1 MQTKQI
7 EFKVELKAL
16 LKKYNASIGFTC
28 DASSDTY
35 GITGEK
41 LVADLRDD
49 ADSGRSIQVELSDGF
64 GWWISAEDL

>member
-28 DASSDTY
+28 DESSDAY

-41 LVADLRDD
+41 LVAGLRDD
-49 ADSGRSIQVELSDGF
+49 ADSGCSIQVELSDGF
-64 GWWISAEDL
+64 GWWISVDDL